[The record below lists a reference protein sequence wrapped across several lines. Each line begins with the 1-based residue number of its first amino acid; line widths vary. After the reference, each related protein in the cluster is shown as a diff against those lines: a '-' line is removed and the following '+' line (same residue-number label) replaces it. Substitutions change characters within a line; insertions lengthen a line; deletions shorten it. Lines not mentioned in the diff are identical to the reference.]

1 MGTERWF
8 LPEGIDEVLP
18 PQTQT
23 LERVRREVLD
33 IFNCWGYD
41 LVIPPF
47 IEYLDSLLTGTGT
60 DLDLQTFKLTDQLSG
75 RLMGVRADMT
85 PQVARI
91 DAHRLRRD
99 EPVRLCYLGTV
110 LRTRPDGANASR
122 SPMQVGAELYGH
134 SGTDSDVEVIRL
146 MVEMLRVVGITQEI
160 HIDLGHV
167 GIFRGLARHANLSA
181 QQEAELFDA
190 LQRKA
195 RTEINDLV
203 AAVADTQAKEMLAQL
218 IDLNGGEEILQQA
231 RSVLRAA
238 PRTVHDALDYLERI
252 AEQLQQQ
259 SVTSTFA
266 AAAHPGATRHL
277 HNPCAMYFDLAEL
290 RGYQYQTGV
299 VFAAYV
305 PGHGQE
311 VARGGRYDD
320 IGKIFGRARPA
331 TGFSADLK
339 TLMALGTRATVP
351 VRGIFA
357 PALGDSGLNAMITR
371 LRQSGE
377 RVVCG
382 LPGQVGN
389 ARAMSCD
396 RVLKQQGNEWVVIK
410 EEA

>member
-1 MGTERWF
+1 MGTERWL

-18 PQTQT
+18 PQTHT

-33 IFNCWGYD
+33 IFYCWGYD
-41 LVIPPF
+41 LVIPPLL
-47 IEYLDSLLTGTGT
+47 EYLDSLLIGTGT

-99 EPVRLCYLGTV
+99 APVRLCYLGTV
-110 LRTRPDGANASR
+110 LRTRPDGADASR

-134 SGTDSDVEVIRL
+134 SGVDSDVEVICL
-146 MVEMLRVVGITQEI
+146 MLEMLRVVGITQEI

-167 GIFRGLARHANLSA
+167 GIFRGLARHAGLTA
-181 QQEAELFDA
+181 AQEAELFDA

-195 RTEINDLV
+195 RVEIYDLL
-203 AAVADTQAKEMLAQL
+203 ASVADAQAKDMLAQL
-218 IDLNGGEEILQQA
+218 IDLNGGAEILPQA
-231 RSVLRAA
+231 RAALRAA
-238 PRTVHDALDYLERI
+238 PPAVRDALGNLESI
-252 AEQLQQQ
+252 AAQLQQRNA
-259 SVTSTFA
+259 TST
-266 AAAHPGATRHL
+266 L
-277 HNPCAMYFDLAEL
+277 YFDLAEL

-320 IGKIFGRARPA
+320 IGKVFGRARPA

-339 TLMALGTRATVP
+339 TLIALSARAAVP

-357 PALGDSGLNAMITR
+357 PALDDSALHAAVAR

-382 LPGQVGN
+382 LPGQAGN
-389 ARAMSCD
+389 AAEMSCD
-396 RVLKQQGNEWVVIK
+396 RVLKRQGKEWLVGPVDR
-410 EEA
+410 

>member
-1 MGTERWF
+1 MGTERWL

-18 PQTQT
+18 PQTHT
-23 LERVRREVLD
+23 LERVRRDVLD
-33 IFNCWGYD
+33 IFHRWGYD

-47 IEYLDSLLTGTGT
+47 IEYLDSLLTGTGS

-91 DAHRLRRD
+91 DAHRLRCD

-110 LRTRPDGANASR
+110 LRTRPDGADASR

-134 SGTDSDVEVIRL
+134 SGADSDVEVIRL
-146 MVEMLRVVGITQEI
+146 MLETLRVVGITQEI

-167 GIFRGLARHANLSA
+167 GIFRGLARHAGLTA
-181 QQEAELFDA
+181 QQEADLFDA

-195 RTEINDLV
+195 RVEINDLV
-203 AAVADTQAKEMLAQL
+203 AGIADAQVRDMLAGL
-218 IDLNGGEEILQQA
+218 IDLNGGAEILAQA
-231 RSVLRAA
+231 RAALRAA
-238 PRTVHDALDYLERI
+238 PRAVHDALDNLERI
-252 AEQLQQQ
+252 AGQLQQQ
-259 SVTSTFA
+259 NDTST
-266 AAAHPGATRHL
+266 L
-277 HNPCAMYFDLAEL
+277 YFDLAEL

-320 IGKIFGRARPA
+320 IGKVFGRARPA

-339 TLMALGTRATVP
+339 TLIALGTRVAVP
-351 VRGIFA
+351 VLGIFS
-357 PALGDSGLNAMITR
+357 PAIEDVALRAEVAR

-389 ARAMSCD
+389 AQTMRCN
-396 RVLKQQGNEWVVIK
+396 RVLERKGNEWVVK

>member
-1 MGTERWF
+1 MGTERWL

-18 PQTQT
+18 PQTHV
-23 LERVRREVLD
+23 LECVRRDVLD
-33 IFNCWGYD
+33 IFQRWGYD
-41 LVIPPF
+41 LVITPF

-110 LRTRPDGANASR
+110 LRTRPDGADASR

-134 SGTDSDVEVIRL
+134 SGAASDLEVIRL
-146 MVEMLRVVGITQEI
+146 MLEMLRVVGITQEI

-167 GIFRGLARHANLSA
+167 AIFRGLARHAGLTA
-181 QQEAELFDA
+181 PQEAELFDA

-195 RTEINDLV
+195 RTEINDLLAPV
-203 AAVADTQAKEMLAQL
+203 ANAQAKNMLAQL
-218 IDLNGGEEILQQA
+218 IDLNGGAEILPQA
-231 RSVLRAA
+231 RAALQAA
-238 PRTVHDALDYLERI
+238 PRTVHDALDDLEHI
-252 AEQLQQQ
+252 AGQLQQ
-259 SVTSTFA
+259 SDTSTSA
-266 AAAHPGATRHL
+266 VPAHP
-277 HNPCAMYFDLAEL
+277 CALYFDLAEL

-320 IGKIFGRARPA
+320 IGKVFGRARPA

-339 TLMALGTRATVP
+339 TLIALSTRPMVP

-357 PALGDSGLNAMITR
+357 PALDDSALTMAIAR
-371 LRQSGE
+371 LRASGE

-382 LPGQVGN
+382 LPGQIGN
-389 ARAMSCD
+389 AHTMNCD
-396 RVLKQQGNEWVVIK
+396 RVLRLQGNDWVVLK